1 MRSMFNELINY
12 YATNFSYIAEQFTR
26 HFLIAVYGVLFACIV
41 GIPVGFLVYEREK
54 ERNIVIGLV
63 NIIQTI
69 PGLAMLAILM
79 MLLGIGANTVVL
91 SVFLY
96 SLLPIIKNTITGI
109 DSIHPG
115 IIDAAKGMGMTRF
128 QQVVKVEFPLSVSV
142 IMGGIRNALVVGIG
156 VAAIGTFI
164 GAGGL
169 GDIITRGTTVANGSA
184 IILAGAIPTALM
196 AVVSDLILEFIEKK
210 LKKETVDLD

>member
-1 MRSMFNELINY
+1 MINELLDY
-12 YATNFSYIAEQFTR
+12 YATNFSYIVEQFSR
-26 HFLIAVYGVLFACIV
+26 HFLIAIYGVLFACIL
-41 GIPVGFLVYEREK
+41 GIPLGFFVAGREK
-54 ERNIVIGLV
+54 IRNIVIAVV
-63 NIIQTI
+63 NVIQTI

-79 MLLGIGANTVVL
+79 MLIGIGANTVVL

-96 SLLPIIKNTITGI
+96 ALLPIIKNTITGI
-109 DSIHPG
+109 DAIDPG
-115 IIDAAKGMGMTRF
+115 IIDAAQGMGMTPV
-128 QQVVKVEFPLSVSV
+128 QQVINVELPLSISV

-169 GDIITRGTTVANGSA
+169 GDIITRGTVVANGSA

-196 AVVSDLILEFIEKK
+196 AIVSDLVLGQIEKK
-210 LKKETVDLD
+210 LKQ

>member
-1 MRSMFNELINY
+1 MVNELINY
-12 YATNFSYIAEQFTR
+12 YATNFNYIVEQFSR
-26 HFLIAVYGVLFACIV
+26 HFLIAIYGVLFACIV
-41 GIPVGFLVYEREK
+41 GIPLGFFISGREK
-54 ERNIVIGLV
+54 IRNIVMAVV
-63 NIIQTI
+63 NVIQTI

-79 MLLGIGANTVVL
+79 MLIGIGANTVVL

-96 SLLPIIKNTITGI
+96 ALLPIIKNTITGI
-109 DSIHPG
+109 DAIDPG
-115 IIDAAKGMGMTRF
+115 IIDAARGMGMTPV
-128 QQVVKVEFPLSVSV
+128 QQVMKVEFPLSISV

-196 AVVSDLILEFIEKK
+196 AILSDVFLGWIEKK
-210 LKKETVDLD
+210 LKQ

>member
-1 MRSMFNELINY
+1 
-12 YATNFSYIAEQFTR
+12 
-26 HFLIAVYGVLFACIV
+26 
-41 GIPVGFLVYEREK
+41 
-54 ERNIVIGLV
+54 
-63 NIIQTI
+63 
-69 PGLAMLAILM
+69 
-79 MLLGIGANTVVL
+79 
-91 SVFLY
+91 
-96 SLLPIIKNTITGI
+96 
-109 DSIHPG
+109 
-115 IIDAAKGMGMTRF
+115 MTRF

-210 LKKETVDLD
+210 LKKETVDLN

>member
-1 MRSMFNELINY
+1 MLSELINY
-12 YATNFSYIAEQFTR
+12 YAANFSYIAEQFSR
-26 HFLIAVYGVLFACIV
+26 HFLIAIYGVLFACTV
-41 GIPVGFLVYEREK
+41 GIPLGFYVSGREK
-54 ERNIVIGLV
+54 SRNIVIGIV
-63 NIIQTI
+63 NVIQTI

-79 MLLGIGANTVVL
+79 MVIGIGANTVVL

-96 SLLPIIKNTITGI
+96 ALLPIIKNTITGI
-109 DSIHPG
+109 DAIDPG
-115 IIDAAKGMGMTRF
+115 IIDAAQGMGMTQV
-128 QQVVKVEFPLSVSV
+128 QQVMKVEFPLSVSV

-169 GDIITRGTTVANGSA
+169 GDIITRGTVVANGSA

-196 AVVSDLILEFIEKK
+196 AIVSDLVLGWIEKK
-210 LKKETVDLD
+210 LKQ

>member
-1 MRSMFNELINY
+1 MFNELINY
-12 YATNFSYIAEQFTR
+12 YATNFSCIAEQFSR

-54 ERNIVIGLV
+54 ARNIVIGLV

-79 MLLGIGANTVVL
+79 MLLGIGA
-91 SVFLY
+91 
-96 SLLPIIKNTITGI
+96 
-109 DSIHPG
+109 IHPG
-115 IIDAAKGMGMTRF
+115 LIDAARGMGMTRF

-169 GDIITRGTTVANGSA
+169 GDTIMRGTTVANGSA

-210 LKKETVDLD
+210 LKKETVDLN

>member
-1 MRSMFNELINY
+1 MLSELINY
-12 YATNFSYIAEQFTR
+12 YAANFSYIAEQFSR
-26 HFLIAVYGVLFACIV
+26 HFLIAIYGVLFACIV
-41 GIPVGFLVYEREK
+41 GIPLGFYVSGKEK
-54 ERNIVIGLV
+54 SRNIVIGIV
-63 NIIQTI
+63 NVIQTK

-79 MLLGIGANTVVL
+79 MVIGLGATTVVL

-96 SLLPIIKNTITGI
+96 ALLPIIKNTITGI
-109 DSIHPG
+109 DAIDPG
-115 IIDAAKGMGMTRF
+115 IIDAAQGMGMTQV
-128 QQVVKVEFPLSVSV
+128 QQVMKVEFPLSVSV

-169 GDIITRGTTVANGSA
+169 GDIITRGTVVANGSA

-196 AVVSDLILEFIEKK
+196 AIVSDLVLGWIEKK
-210 LKKETVDLD
+210 LKQ

>member
-1 MRSMFNELINY
+1 MFNELINY

-54 ERNIVIGLV
+54 ARNAVIGLV

-96 SLLPIIKNTITGI
+96 ALLPIIKNTVTGI

-115 IIDAAKGMGMTRF
+115 II
-128 QQVVKVEFPLSVSV
+128 E
-142 IMGGIRNALVVGIG
+142 
-156 VAAIGTFI
+156 
-164 GAGGL
+164 
-169 GDIITRGTTVANGSA
+169 GDIITRGTTVSNGSA

-196 AVVSDLILEFIEKK
+196 AVLSDLLLEAIEKK
-210 LKKETVDLD
+210 LKKETVDLE